1 MNFESVIDKII
12 DKETVGFVHHPSDRG
27 GATNTGITEA
37 VARDNGY
44 EGPMET
50 MHETHMHLIK
60 EIYRNRYIVAPWFDK
75 VAAIDAR
82 VGMEL
87 IDTGVLMGPGK
98 AAIFFQ
104 EWLNVF
110 NLRGKVYADL
120 FVDGRIRKIT
130 LDAFHAFC
138 RHRGNAGPEVMLYAL
153 NCTQG
158 NRFKEIAEASVSQED
173 FVYGWMLQRVVNP
186 LKELQNEHA

>member
-1 MNFESVIDKII
+1 MNFEAVIDEII
-12 DKETVGFVHHPSDRG
+12 AKERVGYVNHPSDRG

-37 VARDNGY
+37 VARANGY

-50 MHETHMHLIK
+50 MHETHMHLIR

-87 IDTGVLMGPGK
+87 IDTGVLMGPGR

-120 FVDGRIRKIT
+120 FVDGRIRGVT
-130 LDAFHAFC
+130 LEAFKTFR
-138 RHRGNAGPEVMLYAL
+138 RHRGAQGAEVMVYAL
-153 NCTQG
+153 NCAQG
-158 NRFKEIAEASVSQED
+158 SRFKEIAETSVSQED
-173 FVYGWMLQRVVNP
+173 FIYGWMLQRVVNP
-186 LKELQNEHA
+186 LKELQSEHP

>member
-1 MNFESVIDKII
+1 MWVFYKQ
-12 DKETVGFVHHPSDRG
+12 TRDRG

-37 VARDNGY
+37 VARANDY

-50 MHETHMHLIK
+50 MHETHMHVIR

-75 VAAIDAR
+75 VCEIDAR
-82 VGMEL
+82 VGVEL

-98 AAIFFQ
+98 AAIMFQ

-110 NLRGKVYADL
+110 NLQGKIYADL
-120 FVDGRIRKIT
+120 FVDGRIRKVT
-130 LDAFHAFC
+130 LEAFREYC
-138 RHRGNAGPEVMLYAL
+138 RYRGKAGPEVMLYAL

-173 FVYGWMLQRVVNP
+173 FVFGWMLHRVVNQ
-186 LKELQNEHA
+186 LKEVHDAP